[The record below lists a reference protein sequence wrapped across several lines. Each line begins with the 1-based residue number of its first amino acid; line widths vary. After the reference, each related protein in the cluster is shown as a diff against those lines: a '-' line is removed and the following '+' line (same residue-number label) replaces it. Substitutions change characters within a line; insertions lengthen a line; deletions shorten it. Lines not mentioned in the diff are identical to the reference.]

1 MLVGAVV
8 LLAVM
13 LLYLGTDMLQSLERR
28 FYDLAS
34 TSSGRE
40 PSEQVAVIA
49 IDDTSIAN
57 IGRWPWPREVHA
69 DLIDQLVAGGA
80 KTIAHTAFFV
90 EPQSERALAPLRDL
104 REQIEGRSS
113 MPSAFLD
120 LGPLSRE
127 QLLAFIGQT
136 ESRLDSDA
144 RLARSVAKA
153 GNVVLGSVFE
163 LGVPRG
169 RLDNPL
175 PAFAQRHAIGQITGM
190 GLPARGSLQPLASLG
205 EPAVAVG
212 HLNLQPDADG
222 AVRREPL
229 LVDYDGFAV
238 PSLSLAVAA
247 HSLNLGSAD
256 ITQVPGAGVRL
267 GNELMPTD
275 ATGRLLPQ
283 FYPSADGQPPFATDS
298 FYDVVTGRINAG
310 KYAGKIVIIG
320 ATAAGVG
327 TTFPTPVSPA
337 TSPVTIVAHSV
348 SSLLQGH
355 HFSRPHWASMAETGA
370 VLLVGLYLVLVLP
383 RLRAAP
389 AAAVTAGAVILM
401 AAGSWVLLVKGALW
415 LQFML
420 PLVLLLVGHLA
431 LTTRRFLV
439 TETLKRRSDQ
449 ESAET
454 NRLMALQLQSQ
465 GQLDQAF
472 DRLQRVPLTE
482 AVADNLRL
490 LAQDFERKRQFNKTV
505 AVYEHMLRL
514 DPRDAETSSR
524 LERARQLAG
533 TVVLGAGSSHPGG
546 TLVLGEQGVEQP
558 MLGRYRVEKTLGKGA
573 MGVVYLGR
581 DPKIGRSVAIK
592 TLALSAEFEGQEL
605 QDARERFFRE
615 AETAG
620 RLQHPNIVTIFDAGE
635 EHDLAF
641 IAMELLSGH
650 DLTRHTRP
658 EDLLPAVRVLEIG
671 EKVALA
677 LEHAHAQ
684 NVVHRDI
691 KPANIM
697 VDPATDAVKVTD
709 FGIAR
714 VTDSSRTKTGL
725 VLGTPSFMSP
735 EQLAG
740 QRVDGRAD
748 LYALGVTLF
757 QMLTGRLPFQG
768 DSLAALMFRITNEP
782 PTPLTTLRPDLPPE
796 LGQCVA
802 RALAKQPGERF
813 QTGAQMAAEL
823 RRIIP
828 LVGRQVVQDRP
839 FEAEATLPL
848 PVSTAD
854 SFPGQDQPDIR
865 L

>member
-1 MLVGAVV
+1 MIVGAVV
-8 LLAVM
+8 LLVVM
-13 LLYLGTDMLQSLERR
+13 LLYLGTDMVQGLERR
-28 FYDLAS
+28 LYDLAS
-34 TSSGRE
+34 TGSGRE
-40 PSEQVAVIA
+40 PSDKVAVIA
-49 IDDTSIAN
+49 IDDLSIAN

-69 DLIDQLVAGGA
+69 ELIDQLVAGGA

-90 EPQSERALAPLRDL
+90 EPQNERALAPLRDL
-104 REQIEGRSS
+104 REQLEGRSS
-113 MPSAFLD
+113 MPEAFND
-120 LGPLSRE
+120 LGPVSRE

-136 ESRLDSDA
+136 EARLDSDA
-144 RLARSVAKA
+144 RLARSIDQA

-163 LGVPRG
+163 LGAPRG
-169 RLDNPL
+169 RLDSPL
-175 PAFAQRHAIGQITGM
+175 PAYAQRRTLGDATGM
-190 GLPARGSLQPLASLG
+190 GLPASASLQPLPIFG
-205 EPAVAVG
+205 EPAVGIG
-212 HLNLQPDADG
+212 HLNQQPDPDG

-229 LVDYDGFAV
+229 LVEYDGFAV
-238 PSLSLAVAA
+238 PSLALAVAA
-247 HSLNLGSAD
+247 HSLNLGPQD
-256 ITQVPGAGVRL
+256 WGQKPGVGVRL
-267 GNELMPTD
+267 GNAVVPTD
-275 ATGRLLPQ
+275 ASGRMLPQ
-283 FYPSADGQPPFATDS
+283 FYPPVAGRSAFAADS
-298 FYDVVTGRINAG
+298 FYDVVSGRINAT

-327 TTFPTPVSPA
+327 TSFPTPVSSA
-337 TSPVTIVAHSV
+337 TAPVTLVAHSV

-355 HFSRPHWASMAETGA
+355 HFFRPEWAALAETGV
-370 VLLVGLYLVLVLP
+370 VLLVAIYLVLVLP
-383 RLRAAP
+383 RLRAGP
-389 AAAVTAGAVILM
+389 AAAVTA
-401 AAGSWVLLVKGALW
+401 AATVLLATASWIALTQAGWW
-415 LQFML
+415 LQLML

-472 DRLQRVPLTE
+472 DRLQRVPLSE

-490 LAQDFERKRQFNKTV
+490 LAQDFERKRQFNKTL
-505 AVYEHMLRL
+505 AVYEHLLRL
-514 DPRDAETSSR
+514 DPTDTDTRAR
-524 LERARQLAG
+524 VERARQLAS
-533 TVVLGAGSSHPGG
+533 TVMLGSGPGHPGG
-546 TLVLGEQGVEQP
+546 TLVLGEGGVEQP

-581 DPKIGRSVAIK
+581 DPKIGRAVAIK

-605 QDARERFFRE
+605 QDARDRFFRE

-650 DLTRHTRP
+650 DLTRHTRAD
-658 EDLLPAVRVLEIG
+658 DLLPPHRVLEIG
-671 EKVALA
+671 EQVALA
-677 LEHAHAQ
+677 LDHAHALG
-684 NVVHRDI
+684 VVHRDI

-697 VDPATDAVKVTD
+697 VDPATGAVKVTD

-714 VTDSSRTKTGL
+714 VTDSSRTKTGV
-725 VLGTPSFMSP
+725 VLGTPSFMAP

-748 LYALGVTLF
+748 LYSLGVTLF
-757 QMLTGRLPFQG
+757 QLLTGRLPFQA
-768 DSLAALMFRITNEP
+768 DSLAALMFRIANEP
-782 PTPLTTLRPDLPPE
+782 PAALTSLRPDLPLE
-796 LGQCVA
+796 LGAC
-802 RALAKQPGERF
+802 LASSMAKHPAERF

-823 RRIIP
+823 RRIAARLPDDDAPTGFPTTQI
-828 LVGRQVVQDRP
+828 
-839 FEAEATLPL
+839 TLPSS
-848 PVSTAD
+848 VSTAQ
-854 SFPGQDQPDIR
+854 SVSVSAPPDIR

>member
-1 MLVGAVV
+1 MLVGALV
-8 LLAVM
+8 LLVVM
-13 LLYLGTDMLQSLERR
+13 LLYLGTDGVQALERR

-34 TSSGRE
+34 TASGRE
-40 PSEQVAVIA
+40 PSDKVAVIA
-49 IDDTSIAN
+49 IDDLSIAN

-104 REQIEGRSS
+104 REQLEGRSS
-113 MPSAFLD
+113 MPGAYND
-120 LGPLSRE
+120 LGPVSRE

-136 ESRLDSDA
+136 EARLDSDA
-144 RLARSVAKA
+144 RLARSIREA

-169 RLDNPL
+169 RLDAPL
-175 PAFAQRHAIGQITGM
+175 PAFAQRRTLGETAGM
-190 GLPARGSLQPLASLG
+190 GLPASGTLQPLPIFG
-205 EPAVAVG
+205 EPAAGIG
-212 HLNLQPDADG
+212 HLNQQPDPDG

-238 PSLSLAVAA
+238 PSLALAVAA
-247 HSLNLGSAD
+247 HSLNLGPQDWA
-256 ITQVPGAGVRL
+256 QLPGVGLRL
-267 GNELMPTD
+267 GNGVVPTD
-275 ATGRLLPQ
+275 SAGRMLPQ
-283 FYPSADGQPPFATDS
+283 FYSPVAGRTPFAADS
-298 FYDVVTGRINAG
+298 FYDVVTGRINAT

-327 TTFPTPVSPA
+327 TSFPTPASSA
-337 TSPVTIVAHSV
+337 TAPVTLVAHSV

-355 HFSRPHWASMAETGA
+355 HFARPHWAAMAETG
-370 VLLVGLYLVLVLP
+370 VVVLVGLYLVLLLP
-383 RLRAAP
+383 RLRAGVAAGVT
-389 AAAVTAGAVILM
+389 AAACALLASASWLALTRAG
-401 AAGSWVLLVKGALW
+401 WW

-472 DRLQRVPLTE
+472 DRLQRVPLSE

-490 LAQDFERKRQFNKTV
+490 LAQDFERKRQFNKTL
-505 AVYEHMLRL
+505 AVYEHLLRL
-514 DPRDAETSSR
+514 DPTDTDTRAR
-524 LERARQLAG
+524 VERARQLAA
-533 TVVLGAGSSHPGG
+533 TVVLGSGNTHPGG
-546 TLVLGEQGVEQP
+546 TLVLGDGAVEQP

-581 DPKIGRSVAIK
+581 DPKIGRAVAIK

-605 QDARERFFRE
+605 QDARDRFFRE

-650 DLTRHTRP
+650 DLTRHARP
-658 EDLLPAVRVLEIG
+658 GDLLPPQQVLEIG
-671 EKVALA
+671 EQVALA
-677 LEHAHAQ
+677 LDHAHALG
-684 NVVHRDI
+684 VVHRDI

-697 VDPATDAVKVTD
+697 VDPATGSVKVTD

-714 VTDSSRTKTGL
+714 VTDSSRTKTGV
-725 VLGTPSFMSP
+725 VLGTPSFMAP

-748 LYALGVTLF
+748 LYSLGVTLF
-757 QMLTGRLPFQG
+757 QLLTGRLPFQA
-768 DSLAALMFRITNEP
+768 DSLAALMFRIANEP
-782 PTPLTTLRPDLPPE
+782 PAALTSLRPDLPLA
-796 LGQCVA
+796 LGAC
-802 RALAKQPGERF
+802 LATSMAKHPAERF

-823 RRIIP
+823 RRLAARLP
-828 LVGRQVVQDRP
+828 D
-839 FEAEATLPL
+839 AEPATGFPTTQITLPSI
-848 PVSTAD
+848 VSTARSD
-854 SFPGQDQPDIR
+854 SVPEQPDIR